1 MFNKM
6 SYKIQITV
14 WLSCFLSFT
23 ANASLVDQSFNPGTG
38 AGGGLVE
45 SVVPLSNG
53 KILACGNFTSF
64 NGSDRQYVVQLNAD
78 GSVDQSFR
86 ASPGYWVRDLAVQAD
101 GKIVIAGFFNNVEGQ
116 DRHRIARL
124 NPDGSLDSTFQVGT
138 GAQDK
143 ITQVAADPLEPN
155 IFQLAIQPD
164 GKILMVG
171 NFATYNGVPRS
182 GIARLNTDGSL
193 DTTFNPG
200 AGFNSWGRSI
210 HVLSDGRIIATGW
223 FTSYDNHPFNRMV
236 VLSSTGVPDLTF
248 NPYFGDSTSIYDMQP
263 LSDGKMIVVGHS
275 VNTEGL
281 FRREVARINP
291 DGSYDESFVGT
302 TNEKTETVRI
312 QPDGKIIMG
321 GYFSLADGVQ
331 RNGIARFNP
340 DGTLDPNFSA
350 TFDNYI
356 WTVAFDRDG
365 KVLASGGFNTVD
377 GIPRS
382 GIVRLTT
389 GVSTPPN
396 VLPAVSVTAPANNT
410 TLTAP
415 ASFTVTANAS
425 DSDGQVTRVLFYNG
439 LNLIGEDTDAPFS
452 ASVQNLAAGTYSIT
466 ARAIDNVGGVTIS
479 VPIQLT
485 VQGAA
490 NQSPSVSIQSP
501 ANNATLNAPA
511 TFNVIA
517 NASDPDGQI
526 VRVSFYNGSNLIG
539 ESTSAP
545 YTVSVANLTTGTY
558 QISARAL
565 DNGGA
570 QAISAPIQINVVQGV
585 NQAPTIS
592 IQAPVN
598 NSTFTGPRNLV
609 ITVNANDS
617 DGSVTRVDFF
627 NGRVYL
633 GQSTTP
639 PFTFTVPNAALGSYT
654 LLARATDNSGA
665 TTLSAGSHVTLQAGT
680 VASPALIKATA
691 ASNGTVSFSV
701 QTEANHS
708 YIVEATSNLQ
718 TPSWASVATFAGTG
732 SDVPISH
739 PVEQPVTFFRVRTE

>member
-1 MFNKM
+1 
-6 SYKIQITV
+6 V
-14 WLSCFLSFT
+14 DLSF
-23 ANASLVDQSFNPGTG
+23 DPGTG

-53 KILACGNFTSF
+53 KVLACGNFTSF
-64 NGSDRQYVVQLNAD
+64 NGTDRQYVVQLNAD

-86 ASPGYWVRDLAVQAD
+86 AAPGYWVRDLAVQAD

-124 NPDGSLDSTFQVGT
+124 NPDGSLDTQFQVGT

-236 VLSSTGVPDLTF
+236 VLSSTGVPDLSF

-281 FRREVARINP
+281 FRREVARLNP

-302 TNEKTETVRI
+302 TNEKTESVRI
-312 QPDGKIIMG
+312 QPDGKIIMA
-321 GYFSLADGVQ
+321 GYFSQADGVQ

-365 KVLASGGFNTVD
+365 KLLACGGFNTVD
-377 GIPRS
+377 GLPRS
-382 GIVRLTT
+382 GIVRLNT
-389 GVSTPPN
+389 GVSTSPN
-396 VLPAVSVTAPANNT
+396 NSPTVAISSPANNT

-415 ASFTVTANAS
+415 ANLTISANAS
-425 DSDGQVTRVLFYNG
+425 DSDGQIQRVLFYNG
-439 LNLIGEDTDAPFS
+439 LNLIAEDTTAPY
-452 ASVQNLAAGTYSIT
+452 SVSLPNLAAGTYEIS
-466 ARAIDNVGGVTIS
+466 ARAVDDGGAVTIS
-479 VPIQLT
+479 ASVRVV
-485 VQGAA
+485 VQPGA
-490 NQSPSVSIQSP
+490 NQAPTIAIQAP
-501 ANNATLNAPA
+501 ANNSTFNAPA
-511 TFNVIA
+511 SFDLTA
-517 NASDPDGQI
+517 AASDADGSI
-526 VRVSFYNGSNLIG
+526 ARVSFFNGSTLLG

-545 YTVSVANLTTGTY
+545 FTIHVPSLGAGTY
-558 QISARAL
+558 QLTARAL

-570 QAISAPIQINVVQGV
+570 TTVSSPIQISVVQGA
-585 NQAPTIS
+585 NQPPAIS
-592 IQAPVN
+592 IQSPAN
-598 NSTFTGPRNLV
+598 NSKLSGPRNLV
-609 ITVNANDS
+609 ITVDASDP
-617 DGSVTRVDFF
+617 DGSVTKVEFF

-639 PFTFTVPNAALGSYT
+639 PFTFTLPNAAVGSYT

-665 TTLSAGSHVTLQAGT
+665 ATMSAGSHVTLQTGGAGG
-680 VASPALIKATA
+680 PALLT
-691 ASNGTVSFSV
+691 SPTSSSGTFAFSV
-701 QTEANHS
+701 RTEANHS
-708 YIVEATSNLQ
+708 YVVEAATSLN
-718 TPSWASVATFAGTG
+718 TPNWTTVGSFSGTG
-732 SDVPISH
+732 GDVPVNR
-739 PVEQPVTFFRVRTE
+739 PLTQGMQYFRVRTE